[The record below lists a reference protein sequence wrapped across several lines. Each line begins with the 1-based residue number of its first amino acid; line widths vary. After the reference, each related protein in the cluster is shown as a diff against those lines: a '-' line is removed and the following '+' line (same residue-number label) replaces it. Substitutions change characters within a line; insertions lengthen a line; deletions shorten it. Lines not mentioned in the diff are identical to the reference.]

1 MIRIA
6 QNNLRLYIIKKFAL
20 VHAFY
25 RCLRADRHKDRRL
38 NHAVIR
44 GNMPDTRGRVGA
56 ARLFVISSLML
67 LFKYKLDGVI
77 NLILQQGDIE
87 HLLYILYEMEG

>member
-44 GNMPDTRGRVGA
+44 GNMPNTGGRVGVSVLKRKE
-56 ARLFVISSLML
+56 ARRT
-67 LFKYKLDGVI
+67 
-77 NLILQQGDIE
+77 LICYPFAHACLQKQIE
-87 HLLYILYEMEG
+87 WRYQPYPATRRY

>member
-1 MIRIA
+1 MVCIA

-25 RCLRADRHKDRRL
+25 GCLRADRHKDRRL

-44 GNMPDTRGRVGA
+44 GNMPNTRGRVGVGVLKRKETRRTLICYQLA
-56 ARLFVISSLML
+56 HASLQIQIGWR
-67 LFKYKLDGVI
+67 Y
-77 NLILQQGDIE
+77 QP
-87 HLLYILYEMEG
+87 YPATRRY

>member
-1 MIRIA
+1 MVRIA

-44 GNMPDTRGRVGA
+44 GNMPNTRGRVGVGVLKRKE
-56 ARLFVISSLML
+56 ARRTFICYQLAHASLQIQIGWR
-67 LFKYKLDGVI
+67 Y
-77 NLILQQGDIE
+77 Q
-87 HLLYILYEMEG
+87 LYPATRRY

>member
-1 MIRIA
+1 MVRIA

-25 RCLRADRHKDRRL
+25 RCLRADRHKNRRL

-44 GNMPDTRGRVGA
+44 GNMPDTRGRVGVGVLKRKETRRTLICYQLA
-56 ARLFVISSLML
+56 HASLQIQIGWR
-67 LFKYKLDGVI
+67 Y
-77 NLILQQGDIE
+77 Q
-87 HLLYILYEMEG
+87 LYPATRQY